1 MITFME
7 QIIIVDKNDVVI
19 GTKARADVSAD
30 DIYRS
35 SALWITDQSG
45 NILLAQRSFN
55 KSHDAGK
62 WGPAVAG
69 TNAERESYEQNI
81 MKEAAEEIGLKL
93 KNPKKLAKKFF
104 KNDTESYFAQWFT
117 TVIRKNETLKPQKEE
132 VEELGW
138 FSRED
143 LQMLLKEMPDMF
155 VDSAQDIWP
164 ELFLADN
171 I

>member
-1 MITFME
+1 ME
-7 QIIIVDKNDVVI
+7 QIIIVDTNDIVI
-19 GTKARADVSAD
+19 GAKPRADVTPE
-30 DIYRS
+30 DIYRC

-81 MKEAAEEIGLKL
+81 IKEAAEEIGLKL
-93 KNPKKLAKKFF
+93 KNPKFVAKKFF
-104 KNDTESYFAQWFT
+104 KNETEAYFVQWFT
-117 TVIRKNETLKPQKEE
+117 TVIRKNETLRLQKEE

-138 FSRED
+138 FSKED
-143 LQMLLKEMPDMF
+143 LRMLLNEMPDMF
-155 VDSAQDIWP
+155 VDSAQAIWP

-171 I
+171 V